1 VELKIDSG
9 KEKWTAELNRWEQEM
24 HGKIDRKRRE
34 LQLNLDHFHEQFQAC
49 EDDFKKFFVDRLKTK
64 VNRILKEQLQ
74 QSEIDIINVVNAQN
88 EFVRLQKTFDLLNTT
103 SLIDMQNVKQ
113 NQLDFDAPSLVF
125 PSFNVDGFD
134 WMKNFSTESTVEI
147 MEYTNP
153 DEVDVE
159 KNTSYRNTGN
169 YALD

>member
-1 VELKIDSG
+1 
-9 KEKWTAELNRWEQEM
+9 
-24 HGKIDRKRRE
+24 
-34 LQLNLDHFHEQFQAC
+34 
-49 EDDFKKFFVDRLKTK
+49 
-64 VNRILKEQLQ
+64 
-74 QSEIDIINVVNAQN
+74 
-88 EFVRLQKTFDLLNTT
+88 
-103 SLIDMQNVKQ
+103 MQNVKQ

-159 KNTSYRNTGN
+159 ENTNYRNTGN